1 MEPLSSQAKLDWVID
16 ALAMEVAEPS
26 SGPLSRRL
34 YLGLRER
41 IQAGRLAP
49 GSRLP
54 SSRRLARELCLGRN
68 TVLAALEQLVAEG
81 FLETRPGAGTF
92 VVDLP
97 QLAGASSAPGAA
109 SEQAP
114 APAGEAPE
122 TRDVTLSS
130 RGTRLLGYSPCSDVR
145 PGVLTPGLPALDRF
159 PQALWQRLMRRH
171 LHRAPTEWLG
181 YQTQGGVPALREALC
196 DYLRLSRS
204 VRCRPEQILI
214 VQGAQQGFELIA
226 RLLTDPGDRV
236 WVEEPGYGGAK
247 ACFEAAGLE
256 LQAVPVDDEGLRV
269 TADLPAPRLI
279 QVTPSH
285 QYPSEVTMTLG
296 RRLALLEAA
305 ERHGAWIVEDD
316 YDSEFRYGQ
325 GPIAALQGL
334 DNDGRVLY
342 VGTFSKVLYPGLRLG
357 YVVLPEALVDA
368 CRRANARLHRE
379 GQYVVQSALAEF
391 IAAGHFSRHVRRMRD
406 CYRDRQA
413 RLRDALAPA
422 VRVGL
427 ELSEGQAGM
436 HLVAWLDDHATE
448 AALVA
453 RGLDH
458 GIGLSPLSTY
468 YLTPP
473 GRPGLVLGYA
483 GASEEEIDRAGG
495 WLCREWLAL
504 RAERGAS
511 SMTKAATEPGARA

>member
-1 MEPLSSQAKLDWVID
+1 MEPLSSQAALDWVID
-16 ALAMEVAEPS
+16 ALAMELAEAA

-49 GSRLP
+49 GSLLP

-92 VVDLP
+92 IADLP
-97 QLAGASSAPGAA
+97 RLAGSSPASGLASAPACAA
-109 SEQAP
+109 PGTAT
-114 APAGEAPE
+114 AVA
-122 TRDVTLSS
+122 LSS
-130 RGTRLLGYSPCSDVR
+130 RGTRLLGYSPGSNVR
-145 PGVLTPGLPALDRF
+145 PGVFTPGLPALDRF
-159 PQALWQRLMRRH
+159 PQALWQRLIRRH
-171 LHRAPTEWLG
+171 LHRAPTDWLG
-181 YQTQGGVPALREALC
+181 YQAQGGVPALREALC

-256 LQAVPVDDEGLRV
+256 LSPVPVDDEGLRV
-269 TADLPAPRLI
+269 AAGLPAPRLI

-325 GPIAALQGL
+325 RPIAALQGL
-334 DNDGRVLY
+334 DNGGRVLY

-357 YVVLPEALVDA
+357 YVVLPELLVDP

-413 RLRDALAPA
+413 RLREALAPA
-422 VRVGL
+422 VSGGL

-453 RGLDH
+453 RGVDQ

-483 GASEEEIDRAGG
+483 GASEAEIARAGG

-504 RAERGAS
+504 REERGVRDAS
-511 SMTKAATEPGARA
+511 GPGARA

>member
-16 ALAMEVAEPS
+16 ALAMELAEAA

-34 YLGLRER
+34 YRGLRER

-92 VVDLP
+92 IADLP
-97 QLAGASSAPGAA
+97 RLAGSSSASRLA
-109 SEQAP
+109 S
-114 APAGEAPE
+114 APAGAAPG
-122 TRDVTLSS
+122 TATAVALSS
-130 RGTRLLGYSPCSDVR
+130 RGTRLLGYSAGPNAR
-145 PGVLTPGLPALDRF
+145 PGVFTPGVPALDRF

-171 LHRAPTEWLG
+171 LHRAPTDWLG
-181 YQTQGGVPALREALC
+181 YQTHGGVPALREALC

-256 LQAVPVDDEGLRV
+256 MRPVPVDDEGLRV
-269 TADLPAPRLI
+269 AADLPEPRLI

-285 QYPSEVTMTLG
+285 QYPSGVTMTLG

-305 ERHGAWIVEDD
+305 ERHGSWIVEDD

-325 GPIAALQGL
+325 RPIAALQGL
-334 DNDGRVLY
+334 DNGGRVLY

-357 YVVLPEALVDA
+357 YVVLPEPWWTRVGGPTPGCIARGSTWCNRHWPSSSPLATSRAMCGACATATATARRGCEKPWRRRSVRGLS
-368 CRRANARLHRE
+368 CRRGR
-379 GQYVVQSALAEF
+379 
-391 IAAGHFSRHVRRMRD
+391 
-406 CYRDRQA
+406 
-413 RLRDALAPA
+413 PA
-422 VRVGL
+422 CTWWPG
-427 ELSEGQAGM
+427 
-436 HLVAWLDDHATE
+436 
-448 AALVA
+448 
-453 RGLDH
+453 
-458 GIGLSPLSTY
+458 STT
-468 YLTPP
+468 TPP
-473 GRPGLVLGYA
+473 RRRWWPA
-483 GASEEEIDRAGG
+483 AS
-495 WLCREWLAL
+495 
-504 RAERGAS
+504 
-511 SMTKAATEPGARA
+511 TKASGCRRCRRIT